1 MTENWPLVSLL
12 ALTEGEMDQARRER
26 IRGLARHL
34 ELLHASLARG
44 LLSVGS
50 SAFGWSATSF
60 LGREI
65 VFFFA
70 GAMSS
75 GAGPRPSQAT
85 FDPAIGASQVVPEA
99 QQPASVIA
107 ASAQATYFGII
118 SAPLSFSPCTLGV
131 RILLANGRTKVP
143 AVSPKP
149 RRRS

>member
-60 LGREI
+60 LGRET
-65 VFFFA
+65 VFFFC

-85 FDPAIGASQVVPEA
+85 FDPANGASQVVPEA

-107 ASAQATYFGII
+107 ANAQATYFGII
-118 SAPLSFSPCTLGV
+118 SAPTVVFARHPPIFET
-131 RILLANGRTKVP
+131 
-143 AVSPKP
+143 
-149 RRRS
+149 